1 MTETRAKYQNVGFFL
16 GPILAAIIL
25 FLPPAEGL
33 SIEAWQVIAMALWM
47 ATWWATEAIPV
58 PATSLIPLVFL
69 PVMGVSS
76 MIAAAAPYANPV
88 IFLLLGGF
96 IMAMALQRW
105 NLHRRIALTILSKFG
120 GHPSSLIGG
129 FMVSAATLSMWV
141 SNTATTIMMVPIA
154 LSLAGTVTEDKKDRA
169 LFTVVL
175 LLGIAYSAS
184 IGGFGTLIGT
194 PPNAMVRG
202 YLEQHS
208 GITISFTDWMLL
220 GVPTVIVLLPFA
232 WLILTKLVFPLK
244 EFSHQKGKK
253 FILDELKKM
262 GPVTIP
268 EKRTAIVF
276 GLIALSWITRPLLK
290 EFIDLSFVESLSNSW
305 FSIFIPF
312 LRFLVSFVQN
322 LSDTNIAV
330 FGALLMFMVP
340 AGCSENPSARLLNWD
355 WAVKLP
361 WGVLLLFG
369 GGLSLAAAID
379 STSLSVWLGEAL
391 AVLTTFHL
399 FILIGAL
406 VALIVFLTELT
417 SNTATTAAFLP
428 ILGAIALTSGMD
440 PILLAAPAAL
450 AASCA
455 FMLPVATGPNAIIF
469 ASGQVPIPK
478 MAKAGIWVNIA
489 AIIVLT
495 TMCYALVPVIFT

>member
-1 MTETRAKYQNVGFFL
+1 MVETRARYQNIGLFL
-16 GPILAAIIL
+16 GPVLAVL
-25 FLPPAEGL
+25 VLVMPPAEGL
-33 SIEAWQVIAMALWM
+33 SLEAWRVIAMALLM

-58 PATSLIPLVFL
+58 PATSLIPLVAL
-69 PVMGVSS
+69 PVLGVTS
-76 MIAAAAPYANPV
+76 MPAAASPYANPV

-120 GHPSSLIGG
+120 GNPSSLVGG

-154 LSLAGTVTEDKKDRA
+154 LSLAETVSDNKKDKA
-169 LFTVVL
+169 LFTLVL

-208 GITISFTDWMLL
+208 GIIISFTDWMML
-220 GVPTVIVLLPFA
+220 GIPVVIVLLPIA
-232 WLILTKLVFPLK
+232 WTILAKLVFPLK
-244 EFSHQKGKK
+244 EFAHQRGKA
-253 FILDELKKM
+253 FIREELAKM
-262 GPVTIP
+262 GPLTTP
-268 EKRTAIVF
+268 EKRTAMVF
-276 GLIALSWITRPLLK
+276 GFIALSWITRPLLR
-290 EFIDLSFVESLSNSW
+290 EFTDISFLN
-305 FSIFIPF
+305 
-312 LRFLVSFVQN
+312 N

-330 FGALLMFMVP
+330 FGALLMFLIP
-340 AGCSENPSARLLNWD
+340 AGCKENKSARLLNWD

-379 STSLSVWLGEAL
+379 ATALSVWLGEGL

-428 ILGAIALTSGMD
+428 ILGAIALMSGMN

-469 ASGQVPIPK
+469 ASGKVPIPK
-478 MAKAGIWVNIA
+478 MARAGIWINIA

-495 TMCYALVPVIFT
+495 TMCYALVPLIFT